1 MNKEVAQYI
10 NSLLAERERLMEE
23 RKDDFNQW
31 QSIPELYADLK
42 QDTEWELGKIYQAQK
57 AMDYFIEEDE
67 LNYPPH
73 LRGDVIAKAKQA
85 FAHTNKK
92 EEEN

>member
-10 NSLLAERERLMEE
+10 NGLLAERERLMEE
-23 RKDDFNQW
+23 RKDDHNQW

-42 QDTEWELGKIYQAQK
+42 KDTEWELSMIYQAQK
-57 AMDYFIEEDE
+57 SMDYI
-67 LNYPPH
+67 
-73 LRGDVIAKAKQA
+73 I
-85 FAHTNKK
+85 

>member
-1 MNKEVAQYI
+1 MNKEVAEYI

-57 AMDYFIEEDE
+57 AMDYFIEEE
-67 LNYPPH
+67 Y
-73 LRGDVIAKAKQA
+73 
-85 FAHTNKK
+85 
-92 EEEN
+92 